1 MDGDEAPKGKGKAE
15 AGKSQEEG
23 PSLGG
28 RIAESAKGLLENA
41 LRPNSDAV
49 STLSTSTTLGSKIG
63 ATNSS
68 NASANLAAG
77 PSSGL
82 ASDEVKHG
90 SAPDVRMHV
99 ESFRTKESDDRAEQD
114 FADFSSSQRLDLEQ
128 NLRDTEIGPIVASQK
143 AQTEFPDT
151 SNLPLHQHIQ
161 YDDGA
166 EVRALLADPSF
177 GANIDTP
184 PVSFSDAPEPDIN
197 DLFPQNFSAEEQI
210 AITRLRKELPPPPV
224 YRALD
229 SSHPL
234 ALVPRPDTDNQ
245 AIEQNIQGIL
255 DGTFT
260 DQHLSSEAAAKTD
273 EDEWLSNW
281 IDVLRSYTDEVWGD
295 MLPIVQET
303 RAQLE
308 QTKAGAT
315 SLDTKAVARLKMIL
329 GHLELNR

>member
-1 MDGDEAPKGKGKAE
+1 MAGEEAPKGKGRAE
-15 AGKSQEEG
+15 AEKSQEAEQ
-23 PSLGG
+23 SFGG

-49 STLSTSTTLGSKIG
+49 NTLSTSTTLGSKLG
-63 ATNSS
+63 ATSSS

-90 SAPDVRMHV
+90 SASDVRTQV
-99 ESFRTKESDDRAEQD
+99 ESFRTREFNERAEQD
-114 FADFSSSQRLDLEQ
+114 FADFSSSRRLDLEQ
-128 NLRDTEIGPIVASQK
+128 NPRDTDVGPPVASQK
-143 AQTEFPDT
+143 AQTDIHDT
-151 SNLPLHQHIQ
+151 SNIPLQQQIQ

-177 GANIDTP
+177 STNMDTP
-184 PVSFSDAPEPDIN
+184 PISFSDAPEPDMN
-197 DLFPQNFSAEEQI
+197 DLFPQNFSPEEQI
-210 AITRLRKELPPPPV
+210 TITRLRKELPPPPI
-224 YRALD
+224 YRTLD
-229 SSHPL
+229 ASHPL
-234 ALVPRPDTDNQ
+234 ALVPRPDVDNQ
-245 AIEQNIQGIL
+245 AVEQNIQGIL

-260 DQHLSSEAAAKTD
+260 HQHLSSEAAEKID

-281 IDVLRSYTDEVWGD
+281 IDVLRSYTDDVWGD

-308 QTKAGAT
+308 QAKAETT
-315 SLDTKAVARLKMIL
+315 SIDTKAVARLKMIL
-329 GHLELNR
+329 GHLEHNR